1 MAQVFGGVLHPHVSL
16 ELVGVAGTDLELNML
31 VNTLSS
37 VIKYVKCTVSSN
49 TSEYR
54 IHYLLL
60 ALVYFQ
66 LCSAVGSAM
75 SHILY

>member
-54 IHYLLL
+54 IH
-60 ALVYFQ
+60 
-66 LCSAVGSAM
+66 
-75 SHILY
+75 